1 MQQKLFLSEGL
12 TSRSPYVYW
21 IEHIPSKRIYHG
33 RKYAIETCDSST
45 FMTSNG
51 YKTSSSLISQLIES
65 DGLDSFRVL
74 CVRHYATKQDV
85 IDYEHNFLNMIDA
98 KNNPRYLNESNGGL
112 TFRTKE
118 YLSENHKEKI
128 SKKLK
133 GHTHSDET
141 RKKISESLKGRKHTE
156 EQNKRK
162 SESQKGRVMSESG
175 KENLRKARKNRLPI
189 SLETKNK
196 ISNMLTGIKHTQER
210 NIKKSKNSKGL
221 KWYNNGVINRRSKED
236 LGPDWIKGR
245 IK

>member
-1 MQQKLFLSEGL
+1 MQQKIFLSEEL
-12 TSRSPYVYW
+12 TSKSPYVYW

-51 YKTSSSLISQLIES
+51 YQTSSSLISQLIES

-74 CVRHYATKQDV
+74 CIRHYATKQDV
-85 IDYEHNFLNMIDA
+85 INYEHNFLNIVDA

-118 YLSENHKEKI
+118 YLSEKHKEKI

-133 GHTHSDET
+133 GRTQSDET

-162 SESQKGRVMSESG
+162 SESQKGRVISESG
-175 KENLRKARKNRLPI
+175 KENLRKAWKNRPAI
-189 SLETKNK
+189 SIKTKKK
-196 ISNMLTGIKHTQER
+196 ISETLFGVKHTQER
-210 NIKKSKNSKGL
+210 NIKKSKNFKGL
-221 KWYNNGVINRRSKED
+221 EWYNNGVINRRSKED
-236 LGPDWIKGR
+236 LGPDWKKGR